1 MSERASRRKGGG
13 RAGRREARGQSATA
27 AAPFIERNIP
37 YVEILSEQNLQLIEH
52 NADRLLAEIGI
63 DFLDDPEVLGLFK
76 EAGADIDGT
85 RVRFP
90 TGMCRQ
96 IIQAT
101 APSEYVQ
108 HARNP
113 SRSVTIG
120 GKRTVLVPAY
130 GPPFVHDLDKG
141 RRYATIE
148 DFQNFVKLTYMAPG
162 IHHSGGTVCEPVNL
176 PVNKRHY
183 DMVYSHFKYSDKPL
197 MGSVTHWRRAQDSV
211 DMAKIVFGDAF
222 VDQNCVLTSLINVNS
237 PLVFDGTMLGSLK
250 VYAKNNQATVVS
262 PFILSG
268 AMSPVTVTGT
278 VTQILAE
285 AMAGITLTQLIRPGC
300 PVIFGTFAAAV
311 SMATGAPTFGTPE
324 PSMVIYAAGALA
336 RRLGVPFRSGGGL
349 CGSKLPDAQAAY
361 EAANTLQTAGLA
373 GVNFML
379 HTAGWLEGGLAMGY
393 EKFIMDC
400 DQASML
406 AVLLK
411 GVDVSENGQAMSA
424 FEEVGPGK
432 HFLGSEHTLA
442 NFETAFYRSTVAD
455 NNSYEQWSAEGSLDA
470 AQRANTLWKQMLAEY
485 QAPDLDPA
493 IDEALQAFMTEQK
506 ASFADRDY

>member
-37 YVEILSEQNLQLIEH
+37 YVEILSEENLQLIER

-63 DFLDDPEVLGLFK
+63 DFLDDSEVLELFK

-113 SRSVTIG
+113 ARSVTIG

-148 DFQNFVKLTYMAPG
+148 DFQNFVKLAYMAPG
-162 IHHSGGTVCEPVNL
+162 IHHSGGTVCEPVDL

-211 DMAKIVFGDAF
+211 DMAKIVFGDEF
-222 VDQNCVLTSLINVNS
+222 VDQNCVLTSLINVN
-237 PLVFDGTMLGSLK
+237 
-250 VYAKNNQATVVS
+250 
-262 PFILSG
+262 
-268 AMSPVTVTGT
+268 
-278 VTQILAE
+278 
-285 AMAGITLTQLIRPGC
+285 
-300 PVIFGTFAAAV
+300 
-311 SMATGAPTFGTPE
+311 
-324 PSMVIYAAGALA
+324 
-336 RRLGVPFRSGGGL
+336 
-349 CGSKLPDAQAAY
+349 
-361 EAANTLQTAGLA
+361 
-373 GVNFML
+373 
-379 HTAGWLEGGLAMGY
+379 
-393 EKFIMDC
+393 
-400 DQASML
+400 
-406 AVLLK
+406 
-411 GVDVSENGQAMSA
+411 
-424 FEEVGPGK
+424 
-432 HFLGSEHTLA
+432 
-442 NFETAFYRSTVAD
+442 
-455 NNSYEQWSAEGSLDA
+455 
-470 AQRANTLWKQMLAEY
+470 
-485 QAPDLDPA
+485 
-493 IDEALQAFMTEQK
+493 
-506 ASFADRDY
+506 